1 MTGVARRV
9 LDYNVPALVA
19 DDHRGCAIL
28 IALRSEVI
36 ARMVDG
42 RFPGATPK
50 DGVYL
55 RVIFVERDRISHGV
69 KAPGHDWR
77 RRRGA
82 VHEYDAMTWDLFPK
96 DLLCLHLG
104 KAQIAECPLYHP
116 SREGFCI
123 SPFGTWVVPRQL

>member
-1 MTGVARRV
+1 
-9 LDYNVPALVA
+9 
-19 DDHRGCAIL
+19 
-28 IALRSEVI
+28 
-36 ARMVDG
+36 MVDG

-55 RVIFVERDRISHGV
+55 RVIFVERDRISHGL

-104 KAQIAECPLYHP
+104 KAQIAECSLYHP
-116 SREGFCI
+116 RERASAYLLSAPGLCFKATI
-123 SPFGTWVVPRQL
+123 KA